1 MSWYLSEDTEFSE
14 WLRKELQKIV
24 NLSYKQVNMKLFLVP
39 TPIGNLKDITFR
51 AVEVLKTVDLI
62 LAEDT
67 RTSGKLLKHFEISTP
82 MQSHHMHNE
91 HKIVEGLIEK
101 LKSGLTIAVISDA
114 GTPAISD
121 PGFLLVRACVEH
133 NIAVECLPGAT
144 AFVPALVNS
153 GLPNDKFVFEGFLPV
168 KKGRQ
173 TRLQLLAEETRTMI
187 FYESPHKL
195 IKTLGNFCEYFG
207 EERPIAVSREL
218 TKLYEETIRG
228 TAKAVLEHY
237 MNKPPKGEI
246 VIVVGGKK

>member
-1 MSWYLSEDTEFSE
+1 
-14 WLRKELQKIV
+14 
-24 NLSYKQVNMKLFLVP
+24 MKLYLVP

-51 AVEVLKTVDLI
+51 AVDVLKDVDLI

-67 RTSGKLLKHFEISTP
+67 RTSGKLLKHFEITTP

-91 HKIVEGLIEK
+91 HKTVNYVIEK
-101 LKSGLTIAVISDA
+101 LKAGLSVAVISDA

-121 PGFLLVRACVEH
+121 PGFLLVRACVEN
-133 NIAVECLPGAT
+133 NIEVDCLPGAT

-173 TRLQLLAEETRTMI
+173 TRLLLLAEETRTII

-195 IKTLGNFCEYFG
+195 IKTLGHFCEYFG
-207 EERPIAVSREL
+207 EDRLVSVSREI

-228 TAKAVLEHY
+228 TAKDVLEHY
-237 MNKPPKGEI
+237 TNKPPKGEI
-246 VIVVGGKK
+246 VIVVGGKQ

>member
-1 MSWYLSEDTEFSE
+1 MS
-14 WLRKELQKIV
+14 
-24 NLSYKQVNMKLFLVP
+24 KLYVVP
-39 TPIGNLKDITFR
+39 TPIGNLDDMTFR
-51 AVEVLKTVDLI
+51 AINVLKTVDVI

-67 RTSGKLLKHFEISTP
+67 RTSGKLLKHFEITTT

-91 HKIVEGLIEK
+91 HKTAASIIAK
-101 LKSGLTIAVISDA
+101 LQSGVTHALISDA

-121 PGFLLVRACVEH
+121 PGFLLTRECIAN
-133 NIAVECLPGAT
+133 NIPVECLPGAT

-173 TRLQLLAEETRTMI
+173 TRLKILAEESRTMI

-195 IKTLGNFCEYFG
+195 LKTLNHFSDYFG
-207 EERPIAVSREL
+207 STREVSVSREL

-228 TAKAVLEHY
+228 TVTEVIAHFE
-237 MNKPPKGEI
+237 NKPPKGEI
-246 VIVVGGKK
+246 VIIVSGNK